1 MRLPSQEFYEIAF
14 HLSALL
20 RREADIAL
28 GMTLFFSAPNEKSFS
43 AERFFVWRRMIW
55 PLLHDSRLKDAH
67 LILQPV
73 NRLSDNG
80 LRVELKDEGAF

>member
-1 MRLPSQEFYEIAF
+1 MRLPSQEFYEIAL
-14 HLSALL
+14 HLSAMFQPYFVE
-20 RREADIAL
+20 RR
-28 GMTLFFSAPNEKSFS
+28 TLPWA
-43 AERFFVWRRMIW
+43 WRRMIW

-80 LRVELKDEGAF
+80 LRVELKDEGTF